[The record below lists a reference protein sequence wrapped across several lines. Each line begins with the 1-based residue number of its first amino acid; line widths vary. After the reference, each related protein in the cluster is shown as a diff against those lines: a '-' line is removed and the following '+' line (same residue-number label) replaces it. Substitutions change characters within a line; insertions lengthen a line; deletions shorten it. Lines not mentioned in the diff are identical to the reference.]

1 MAAVP
6 VRYVVLVIQHVAPV
20 VSSSYF
26 SMVAVGRMHRF
37 HININVIIII
47 AASKQNHSRW
57 FAVACSLC
65 HAVYAAAAVML
76 ATVRDLRLTTRS
88 IFSRYRFEMVSI
100 AMKFDK
106 PVRTIRVVGA
116 A

>member
-1 MAAVP
+1 MT
-6 VRYVVLVIQHVAPV
+6 PV

-26 SMVAVGRMHRF
+26 SMVAVGRIHRL
-37 HININVIIII
+37 HRNINLIIKI
-47 AASKQNHSRW
+47 AASKQNHSGW

-76 ATVRDLRLTTRS
+76 ATVRDLRLTTRL
-88 IFSRYRFEMVSI
+88 IFSRYPFEIVSI
-100 AMKFDK
+100 ANKFNK
-106 PVRTIRVVGA
+106 LARTIRVVGA

>member
-1 MAAVP
+1 M
-6 VRYVVLVIQHVAPV
+6 
-20 VSSSYF
+20 
-26 SMVAVGRMHRF
+26 
-37 HININVIIII
+37 NVIGTA

-65 HAVYAAAAVML
+65 HAVYAATAVML